1 GGVGSPGCQ
10 YSTRGCCPA
19 AAGSACE
26 RGSDELVGADPK
38 SRLAAVGRQ
47 SSLSGEY
54 PESWP
59 GAGDPQSWP
68 GAGDPQSWSG
78 AGGPQSWPG
87 AGDPQSWPGAGDPQ
101 SWPGAGDP
109 QSWPGAGDP
118 QSWPGADA
126 AQSCCAWR
134 DCAGA
139 GGIGVDGSL
148 VPWPNQENSDV
159 GSADG
164 SPATA
169 S

>member
-68 GAGDPQSWSG
+68 GVGDPQSWSG
-78 AGGPQSWPG
+78 AG
-87 AGDPQSWPGAGDPQ
+87 DPH

-169 S
+169 SWFGS